1 MFKEMMDTIGFVTQ
15 ADPEVGAAMEAE
27 LKRQRGNI
35 ELIASENIVSPAVMA
50 AMGSVLT
57 NKYAEGYPGHR
68 YYGGCQCVDV
78 VENIARDRA
87 CRLFGAEHANV
98 QPHSGAQANLAVY
111 FALLNVGDTVLGMD
125 LSNGGHLT
133 HGSPVNMSGKNY
145 NFIAYGV
152 DENGYLD
159 YADLEK
165 KAKEHQP
172 KMIVAGASA
181 YSRTIDFERIAK
193 IARENG
199 ALFMVDMAHIAGL
212 VAAGLHPNPVPYA
225 DVVTTTTHKTLRGP
239 RGGLILCR
247 EEYAKAIDKAI
258 FPGTQ
263 GGPLEHIIA
272 AKAVCFGEAL
282 KPEFTD
288 YARQIIA
295 NCQALC
301 EALQQEGLRIV
312 TGGTDNHLI
321 LADVKS
327 SYGITGK
334 KAEALLDEI
343 NITCNKN
350 TIPFDQEKSFV
361 TSGIRLGTAA
371 MTTRGFQEEE
381 FRQVA
386 RWITTVLKNP
396 EDEALKAKLRQE
408 VMEMTARYPLIRES

>member
-1 MFKEMMDTIGFVTQ
+1 MDKETEQINYEELRRI
-15 ADPEVGAAMEAE
+15 ALEV
-27 LKRQRGNI
+27 K
-35 ELIASENIVSPAVMA
+35 
-50 AMGSVLT
+50 
-57 NKYAEGYPGHR
+57 
-68 YYGGCQCVDV
+68 
-78 VENIARDRA
+78 
-87 CRLFGAEHANV
+87 
-98 QPHSGAQANLAVY
+98 
-111 FALLNVGDTVLGMD
+111 
-125 LSNGGHLT
+125 
-133 HGSPVNMSGKNY
+133 
-145 NFIAYGV
+145 
-152 DENGYLD
+152 
-159 YADLEK
+159 
-165 KAKEHQP
+165 P
-172 KMIVAGASA
+172 KLIVAGASA
-181 YSRTIDFERIAK
+181 YPREIDFKKFREIADE
-193 IARENG
+193 AG
-199 ALFMVDMAHIAGL
+199 AYLMVDMAHIAGL
-212 VAAGLHPNPVPYA
+212 VAAGLHMSPVPYA
-225 DVVTTTTHKTLRGP
+225 HFVTSTTHKTLRGP
-239 RGGLILCR
+239 RGGIILCKQ
-247 EEYAKAIDKAI
+247 EFAKDLDRNV
-258 FPGTQ
+258 FPGIQ
-263 GGPLEHIIA
+263 GGPLMHVIA
-272 AKAVCFGEAL
+272 GKAVCFGEAL

-350 TIPFDQEKSFV
+350 TIPFDQEKPFV

>member
-1 MFKEMMDTIGFVTQ
+1 MHDAAVRKAIELETQ
-15 ADPEVGAAMEAE
+15 
-27 LKRQRGNI
+27 RQTHNI
-35 ELIASENIVSPAVMA
+35 ELIASENYVSRDVLEAV
-50 AMGSVLT
+50 GSILT
-57 NKYAEGYPGHR
+57 NKYAEGYPGRR
-68 YYGGCQCVDV
+68 YYGGCVDV
-78 VENIARDRA
+78 DIIENLARDRL
-87 CRLFGAEHANV
+87 CELFHAEHANV
-98 QPHSGAQANLAVY
+98 QPHSGSQANMAVY
-111 FALLNVGDTVLGMD
+111 MTILQPGDKVLGMD
-125 LSNGGHLT
+125 LSSGGHLT
-133 HGSPVNMSGKNY
+133 HGHQLNFSGRLY
-145 NFIAYGV
+145 EFHSYGV
-152 DENGYLD
+152 DKETEQINYEELRRI
-159 YADLEK
+159 ALEVK
-165 KAKEHQP
+165 P
-172 KMIVAGASA
+172 KLIVAGASA
-181 YSRTIDFERIAK
+181 YPREIDFKKFREIADE
-193 IARENG
+193 AG
-199 ALFMVDMAHIAGL
+199 AYLMVDMAHIAGL
-212 VAAGLHPNPVPYA
+212 VAAGLHMSPVPYA
-225 DVVTTTTHKTLRGP
+225 HFVTSTTHKTLRGP
-239 RGGLILCR
+239 RGGIILCKQ
-247 EEYAKAIDKAI
+247 EFAKDLDRNV
-258 FPGTQ
+258 FPGIQ
-263 GGPLEHIIA
+263 GGPLMHVIA
-272 AKAVCFGEAL
+272 GKAVCFGEAL

-350 TIPFDQEKSFV
+350 TIPFDQEKPFV

-396 EDEALKAKLRQE
+396 EDETLKAKLRQE